1 MNPWSHWLSNL
12 MKLLQFI
19 NICMKNAS
27 FTLQT
32 TFPWLDVWFVHSCW
46 PKARTDTCRC
56 RYEGAWALS
65 LLRRIKWCSTK
76 DTLELHCEC
85 NESPYGV
92 AYLMSLT
99 MWIFNRSSLSNK
111 GSLRRVFRGLLMW
124 RESGILFIIGVL
136 TRSSY
141 SPCRASRT
149 RAANSSLFSFLYF
162 PFSLSHTCSKTH
174 STHAPVGSSR
184 VNAMRSIPDSN
195 AHFIA
200 PMRAAYFSVFNP
212 AQFLRH
218 RNIRV

>member
-124 RESGILFIIGVL
+124 LGSLEYYLSLAYSRDPHIPHVEPVERVRQIQACFL
-136 TRSSY
+136 SSI
-141 SPCRASRT
+141 
-149 RAANSSLFSFLYF
+149 F
-162 PFSLSHTCSKTH
+162 LSHYP
-174 STHAPVGSSR
+174 THAVKR
-184 VNAMRSIPDSN
+184 T
-195 AHFIA
+195 AHTPQWVLHA
-200 PMRAAYFSVFNP
+200 
-212 AQFLRH
+212 
-218 RNIRV
+218 

>member
-136 TRSSY
+136 PRSSY
-141 SPCRASRT
+141 SPRRASGT
-149 RAANSSLFSFLYF
+149 RAANVRASFLSCIF
-162 PFSLSHTCSKTH
+162 LSHSL
-174 STHAPVGSSR
+174 THALTR
-184 VNAMRSIPDSN
+184 T
-195 AHFIA
+195 AHTPQWA
-200 PMRAAYFSVFNP
+200 PHA
-212 AQFLRH
+212 
-218 RNIRV
+218 